1 MLQHVIAE
9 GSQGM
14 PAVMEELP
22 CNNIGV
28 KSLGNYFANECI
40 RVSRAAA
47 LHSEK
52 QVTGGLRFLKERIF
66 VFWRGSRKI
75 VLFGEQQSNWN

>member
-1 MLQHVIAE
+1 MLQHVIAG

-28 KSLGNYFANECI
+28 KSLGNYFANESI

-47 LHSEK
+47 LLRS
-52 QVTGGLRFLKERIF
+52 QITSGLRFLKEQSFI
-66 VFWRGSRKI
+66 FWRGSRKI
-75 VLFGEQQSNWN
+75 VLFGKQQSNWN